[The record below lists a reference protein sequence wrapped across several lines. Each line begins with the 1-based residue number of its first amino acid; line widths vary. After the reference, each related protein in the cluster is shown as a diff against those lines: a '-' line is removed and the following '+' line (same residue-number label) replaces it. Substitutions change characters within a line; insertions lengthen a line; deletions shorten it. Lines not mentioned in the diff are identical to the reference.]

1 MLVDDA
7 LKMPFTV
14 FTTSHK
20 KTYLKWHAKLT
31 GEGDKAQQGAAGAG
45 GDGSKPIIYTVY
57 DLPEGGAVLGL
68 MTDEGDTL
76 ELQLQPGQG
85 GGGGVSGA
93 GGEGGGA
100 GGGACEPALLEQ
112 IRAAFEAGEDEVRV
126 TLNADRTRVIG
137 MVGGSG
143 SNS

>member
-31 GEGDKAQQGAAGAG
+31 GEGDKGQQGAAAG
-45 GDGSKPIIYTVY
+45 GGGKPLTYTVY
-57 DLPEGGAVLGL
+57 DLPEGGVTLGL

-76 ELQLQPGQG
+76 ELQLAAA
-85 GGGGVSGA
+85 GA
-93 GGEGGGA
+93 A
-100 GGGACEPALLEQ
+100 AGACEPALLEQ

-126 TLNADRTRVIG
+126 TLNADRTAVTG
-137 MVGGSG
+137 LVGAKS
-143 SNS
+143 S

>member
-31 GEGDKAQQGAAGAG
+31 GEGDKGQQRGAAAAG
-45 GDGSKPIIYTVY
+45 GGKPVTYTVY
-57 DLPEGGAVLGL
+57 DLPEGGACLGL

-76 ELQLQPGQG
+76 ELQL
-85 GGGGVSGA
+85 A
-93 GGEGGGA
+93 GP
-100 GGGACEPALLEQ
+100 GACQPELLAQ
-112 IRAAFEAGEDEVRV
+112 IRAAFEAGEDEVRI
-126 TLNADRTRVIG
+126 TLNADRTTVTG
-137 MVGGSG
+137 LLGAKS
-143 SNS
+143 